1 MKKMDSKYIKLE
13 DIKKMRNFYCGTYT
27 KDSNRNRR
35 INVLMKNFGQV
46 LKNIVSEKKILHPD
60 AREEFNQMAQD
71 FFQKCKQDKYSVSYD
86 LLQLYKKAMIVS
98 QKSPSKEASILQ
110 VENKISMPQ
119 VIEVEEPKKNT
130 FWGKLKTKLNNSKQ
144 TVVKGL
150 KYAAA
155 TGLAVLSFG
164 NCNTTSLLQNK
175 KVELEKNQMMSKTK
189 ISNLDTT
196 FVLNKIPVQQAD
208 KKDSLISPYQ
218 AEFFQPIK
226 DNEQKYEQFVH
237 DLIDQFRE
245 NILTLQNAKTNRRK
259 FYKEQENLIAKYG
272 KYAHIIPQSSC
283 ESMSYATFLKVLDN
297 RSNPDDYVASACK
310 DLLLQVPNPH
320 ACHSNKQTFKSYY
333 SKNLRRTLE
342 QELQNNK
349 HGIYMVWI
357 RNKSGNL
364 HRMTVIGAGD
374 KKAYLLA
381 YNNNRIVR
389 MDIDKMDK
397 LTSMGGY
404 ICNLG
409 ESIKSRANDLA
420 ILKNKQKEKIVS
432 QNYIAV
438 FLQNNK
444 TKFS

>member
-1 MKKMDSKYIKLE
+1 MDSKYIKLE
-13 DIKKMRNFYCGTYT
+13 DIKKMRNFYCGPYT

-60 AREEFNQMAQD
+60 AREEFNQMVQD
-71 FFQKCKQDKYSVSYD
+71 FFQKCKQEKYSVSYD

-98 QKSPSKEASILQ
+98 QKSPSKEASVSQ
-110 VENKISMPQ
+110 VDNHTLKPQ
-119 VIEVEEPKKNT
+119 VLEVVEPKKNT
-130 FWGKLKTKLNNSKQ
+130 FWGNLKTKLNTSKR

-164 NCNTTSLLQNK
+164 NCNTASFLQNK
-175 KVELEKNQMMSKTK
+175 KVELEKNQLMSKPK
-189 ISNLDTT
+189 INNLDTT
-196 FVLNKIPVQQAD
+196 FVLNKISVQQTE
-208 KKDSLISPYQ
+208 KKDSLITPYQ
-218 AEFFQPIK
+218 VEFCQPIK
-226 DNEQKYEQFVH
+226 DNEQKYKQFVH
-237 DLIDQFRE
+237 DLINQFRE
-245 NILTLQNAKTNRRK
+245 NISTLQNAKTNRKK

-272 KYAHIIPQSSC
+272 KSAHIIPQSSC

-297 RSNPDDYVASACK
+297 HSNPDDYVASACK
-310 DLLLQVPNPH
+310 DLLLRVPNPH
-320 ACHSNKQTFKSYY
+320 ACHSNKKTFKNYY
-333 SKNLRRTLE
+333 SKNLRKTME
-342 QELQNNK
+342 QEFQYNK
-349 HGIYMVWI
+349 YGIYMVWV
-357 RNKSGNL
+357 RNKLGNL
-364 HRMTVIGAGD
+364 HRMTMIGAGD
-374 KKAYLLA
+374 KKVYLLA

-389 MDIDKMDK
+389 MNIDKMDK